1 MGTFN
6 ASLPVNLLRQPQ
18 LESRTVT
25 KAEMKQAIL
34 EGLQACGWSPVDDVS
49 MACTS
54 AVAQKTFVTAVG
66 EKTATA
72 RFTDNPAE
80 CCRLSGEYE
89 SEGSNVLS
97 ASSDYLWYHRTPRE
111 EVRASDL
118 RELATAFAATADLLI
133 GDSYAMR
140 LMR

>member
-1 MGTFN
+1 
-6 ASLPVNLLRQPQ
+6 
-18 LESRTVT
+18 
-25 KAEMKQAIL
+25 MKQAIL
-34 EGLQACGWSPVDDVS
+34 EGLEACGWTSVDRVS
-49 MACTS
+49 MDCTS

-80 CCRLSGEYE
+80 CCRLGGEYE

-97 ASSDYLWYHRTPRE
+97 ASSCYLWYHRKPRE
-111 EVRASDL
+111 EVSASDL
-118 RELATAFAATADLLI
+118 RELAKGFAATADRVI
-133 GDSYAMR
+133 ADTYAMR